1 MSASVSSHVHLLA
14 LSVVLLAAVA
24 CGSKNKPDKPAPLVD
39 FKPSLRVERQWN
51 ASVGGLPK
59 QRLGLDASVA
69 GDTVYLAGPKGT
81 VEALQIATGKLRW
94 RRELRAPLAGGPG
107 ADTSLVVVG
116 SEKGEVIAL
125 AATDGA
131 VRWRTHVGA
140 EILAAPAVAADVV
153 VVRTVDGKLH
163 GLASKDGSQRWLTD
177 QQLPRLTLRG
187 NAPPVIS
194 GDLVLAGFD
203 NGRLVAV
210 TLAGGATAW
219 DTAISQARGSS
230 ELQRLVDI
238 DSPVVTDGDDLFV
251 VGYQGR
257 VARLARETGQIIW
270 AKDLSSYRGL
280 AIDGE
285 SLFVSTAAGELVKLE
300 RSTGTE
306 LWRQSAL
313 LRRQLSAPVVSG
325 GYVVVADIDGVVHWL
340 KESDGSFAARQSVGA
355 RVTAQPLHAAGLVL
369 VESDKGEL
377 RAFRTPG

>member
-1 MSASVSSHVHLLA
+1 LVVLGAALLA
-14 LSVVLLAAVA
+14 VAA
-24 CGSKNKPDKPAPLVD
+24 CGSKTKPDKPAPLVD
-39 FKPSLRVERQWN
+39 FKSSLRVQRQWS
-51 ASVGGLPK
+51 AGVGGEPK
-59 QRLGLDASVA
+59 QRLGLGAAVA

-81 VEALQIATGKLRW
+81 VEALQLATGKLRW
-94 RRELRAPLAGGPG
+94 RRDLRAPLAGGPG
-107 ADTSLVVVG
+107 AGTDMVVVG

-125 AATDGA
+125 AAADGA
-131 VRWRTHVGA
+131 PRWRVHVGA

-153 VVRTVDGKLH
+153 VVRTVDGKLR
-163 GLASKDGSQRWLTD
+163 GLDAKDGAQRWLMD

-194 GDLVLAGFD
+194 GDLALAGFD

-210 TLAGGATAW
+210 TLAGGATVW

-251 VGYQGR
+251 VGFQGR
-257 VARLARETGQIIW
+257 VVRLARETGQIIW

-285 SLFVSTAAGELVKLE
+285 FLYVSTAAGELVKLE

-313 LRRQLSAPVVSG
+313 LRRQLSAPVVYG
-325 GYVVVADIDGVVHWL
+325 GYVVVADLDGVVHWL
-340 KESDGSFAARQSVGA
+340 KVSDGSFVARQSMGS
-355 RVTAQPLHAAGLVL
+355 RVSSAPLHAGGLLL